1 MVTLT
6 INGKT
11 VCVPEGTSILDA
23 ARAANID
30 IPTLCYL
37 KDLNEIGACRICMV
51 EVEGQ
56 ETLVAACDNE
66 VHAGM
71 VIHTNSQKV
80 RMTRRVN
87 LQLLLSQH
95 EVNCVKCTRSGNCK
109 LQKLANDYN
118 LLGAPYQKKLRP
130 APVDYSAPI
139 LRFENRCV
147 KCMRCVQ
154 VCDKVQGV
162 HIWDL
167 VGTGSRTTVGA
178 AKADSLSQS
187 LCTYCGQCVTHCPV
201 GALEERD
208 DTDHV
213 YRMLADPTLTT
224 VVQVAPAVRTAWTE
238 YFGLSPEQAAPGVLA
253 SALRE
258 LGFDYVF
265 DTNFGADLTIMEEGS
280 EFIER
285 FTHRDVYSWPMFTSC
300 CPGWVRFV
308 KGQFPQFAKN
318 LSTAKS
324 PQQMFGAVAKSYFA
338 EKIGVDPKNL
348 RVISVMPC
356 TSKKAEAALPTMK
369 DACGGPDV
377 DVVITT
383 RELVR
388 MLRCSMIDPASLEE
402 SSFDSPLGS
411 GTGAAVIF
419 GVTGGVMDAAL
430 RSAYYLVTGE
440 NPDPD
445 AFTAVRGIQGWKEA
459 SFDIPGAGTVRTAVV
474 SGLGNTR
481 ELMEAIAA
489 RWTMIS
495 WKSWPAP
502 VAAQAAAASRFTTA
516 RSAPRRAGMSCGDL
530 TTRCPFVSRMKTPM
544 CRRFTKSISESRCPN
559 VLTICCIPISKP
571 GRCRR
576 SFDWRCF
583 QGHSTNTNMRDKL
596 ALSRMFYVGITA
608 SATAQ
613 ISSVRSWPLSHFSF
627 SFCASLL
634 HAEHTFC

>member
-167 VGTGSRTTVGA
+167 VGTGSRTTVGT

-224 VVQVAPAVRTAWTE
+224 VVQVAPAVRAAWTE

-265 DTNFGADLTIMEEGS
+265 DTNFSADLTIMEEGS
-280 EFIER
+280 EFVEFLGSDAPR
-285 FTHRDVYSWPMFTSC
+285 PMFTSC
-300 CPGWVRFV
+300 CPAWVRYCELY
-308 KGQFPQFAKN
+308 G
-318 LSTAKS
+318 
-324 PQQMFGAVAKSYFA
+324 
-338 EKIGVDPKNL
+338 
-348 RVISVMPC
+348 
-356 TSKKAEAALPTMK
+356 PT
-369 DACGGPDV
+369 PDTL
-377 DVVITT
+377 IT
-383 RELVR
+383 
-388 MLRCSMIDPASLEE
+388 MC
-402 SSFDSPLGS
+402 
-411 GTGAAVIF
+411 
-419 GVTGGVMDAAL
+419 
-430 RSAYYLVTGE
+430 
-440 NPDPD
+440 
-445 AFTAVRGIQGWKEA
+445 
-459 SFDIPGAGTVRTAVV
+459 GAG
-474 SGLGNTR
+474 
-481 ELMEAIAA
+481 I
-489 RWTMIS
+489 
-495 WKSWPAP
+495 KS
-502 VAAQAAAASRFTTA
+502 
-516 RSAPRRAGMSCGDL
+516 D
-530 TTRCPFVSRMKTPM
+530 
-544 CRRFTKSISESRCPN
+544 
-559 VLTICCIPISKP
+559 
-571 GRCRR
+571 
-576 SFDWRCF
+576 
-583 QGHSTNTNMRDKL
+583 H
-596 ALSRMFYVGITA
+596 
-608 SATAQ
+608 
-613 ISSVRSWPLSHFSF
+613 
-627 SFCASLL
+627 
-634 HAEHTFC
+634 

>member
-1 MVTLT
+1 MVSLI
-6 INGKT
+6 INGKP

-167 VGTGSRTTVGA
+167 VGTGSRTTVGT

-224 VVQVAPAVRTAWTE
+224 VVQVAPAVRAAWTE

-265 DTNFGADLTIMEEGS
+265 DTNFSADLTIMEEGS

-285 FTHRDVYSWPMFTSC
+285 FTHKDAYSWPMFTSC

-338 EKIGVDPKNL
+338 EKIGIDPKNL

-388 MLRCSMIDPASLEE
+388 MLRCSMIDPAALEE

-419 GVTGGVMDAAL
+419 GATGGVMDAAL

-445 AFTAVRGIQGWKEA
+445 AFTAVRGMQGWKEA

-481 ELMEAIAA
+481 KLMEAIASGHVQYDFVEVMACPGGCGQPIHDGEECAEA
-489 RWTMIS
+489 R
-495 WKSWPAP
+495 
-502 VAAQAAAASRFTTA
+502 
-516 RSAPRRAGMSCGDL
+516 G
-530 TTRCPFVSRMKTPM
+530 
-544 CRRFTKSISESRCPN
+544 N
-559 VLTICCIPISKP
+559 VL
-571 GRCRR
+571 
-576 SFDWRCF
+576 WRLDHKMPLRF
-583 QGHSTNTNMRDKL
+583 SHENPDVQ
-596 ALSRMFYVGITA
+596 ALYKEYLGK
-608 SATAQ
+608 
-613 ISSVRSWPLSHFSF
+613 PLSERSHH
-627 SFCASLL
+627 LL
-634 HAEHTFC
+634 HTDIEAWQMPQEL

>member
-1 MVTLT
+1 MVTLV
-6 INGKT
+6 IDNKT
-11 VCVPEGTSILDA
+11 VCAPEGTSILDA
-23 ARAANID
+23 ARTASID

-56 ETLVAACDNE
+56 DTLVAACDNE
-66 VHAGM
+66 VHEGM

-109 LQKLANDYN
+109 LQKLSNDYN

-167 VGTGSRTTVGA
+167 VGTGSRTTVGT

-224 VVQVAPAVRTAWTE
+224 VVQVAPAVRAAWTE

-265 DTNFGADLTIMEEGS
+265 DTNFSADLTIMEEGS

-285 FTHRDVYSWPMFTSC
+285 FTHKDQYQWPMFTSC

-308 KGQFPQFAKN
+308 KSQYPELTDN

-338 EKIGVDPKNL
+338 EKVGIDSKRLFV
-348 RVISVMPC
+348 VSIMPC
-356 TSKKAEAALPTMK
+356 VSKKSECALPTMK
-369 DACGGPDV
+369 NDAGDPDV
-377 DVVITT
+377 DVSITT
-383 RELVR
+383 RELNIMMR
-388 MLRCSMIDPASLEE
+388 ANHIEPKYLPEE
-402 SSFDSPLGS
+402 EFDSPLGS
-411 GTGAAVIF
+411 ATGAAVVF
-419 GVTGGVMDAAL
+419 GATGGVMDAAL
-430 RSAYYLVTGE
+430 RSAYFLITGK

-445 AFTAVRGIQGWKEA
+445 AFTAVRGMDGWKEA
-459 SFDIPGAGTVRTAVV
+459 TFNIPGAGDVRVAVV
-474 SGLGNTR
+474 SSLGKAR
-481 ELMEAIAA
+481 KLIEAVKRGDAAYDFVEVMACPGGCAGGGGQPIHDGQELAEARGGVLWRLDKGEALRFSHENPDVQA
-489 RWTMIS
+489 LYRDYLGKPLGE
-495 WKSWPAP
+495 KS
-502 VAAQAAAASRFTTA
+502 
-516 RSAPRRAGMSCGDL
+516 
-530 TTRCPFVSRMKTPM
+530 
-544 CRRFTKSISESRCPN
+544 
-559 VLTICCIPISKP
+559 
-571 GRCRR
+571 
-576 SFDWRCF
+576 
-583 QGHSTNTNMRDKL
+583 H
-596 ALSRMFYVGITA
+596 
-608 SATAQ
+608 
-613 ISSVRSWPLSHFSF
+613 H
-627 SFCASLL
+627 LL
-634 HAEHTFC
+634 HTDHLAWEMPQAQRGQ

>member
-1 MVTLT
+1 MVSLI
-6 INGKT
+6 INGKP
-11 VCVPEGTSILDA
+11 VCVPEGTSILEA

-56 ETLVAACDNE
+56 DTLVAACDNE
-66 VHAGM
+66 VHEGM
-71 VIHTNSQKV
+71 VVHTNSQKV

-167 VGTGSRTTVGA
+167 VGTGSRTTVGT

-224 VVQVAPAVRTAWTE
+224 VVQVAPAVRAAWTE

-265 DTNFGADLTIMEEGS
+265 DTNFSADLTIMEEGS

-285 FTHRDVYSWPMFTSC
+285 FTHKDAYSWPMFTSC

-308 KGQFPQFAKN
+308 KGQFPPFAKN

-338 EKIGVDPKNL
+338 EKIGIDPKNL

-369 DACGGPDV
+369 DACGDADV

-388 MLRCSMIDPASLEE
+388 MLRCSMIDPAALEE

-411 GTGAAVIF
+411 GTGAA
-419 GVTGGVMDAAL
+419 
-430 RSAYYLVTGE
+430 
-440 NPDPD
+440 
-445 AFTAVRGIQGWKEA
+445 A
-459 SFDIPGAGTVRTAVV
+459 SW
-474 SGLGNTR
+474 TR
-481 ELMEAIAA
+481 RFAA
-489 RWTMIS
+489 R
-495 WKSWPAP
+495 
-502 VAAQAAAASRFTTA
+502 
-516 RSAPRRAGMSCGDL
+516 
-530 TTRCPFVSRMKTPM
+530 
-544 CRRFTKSISESRCPN
+544 
-559 VLTICCIPISKP
+559 TI
-571 GRCRR
+571 
-576 SFDWRCF
+576 
-583 QGHSTNTNMRDKL
+583 L
-596 ALSRMFYVGITA
+596 
-608 SATAQ
+608 
-613 ISSVRSWPLSHFSF
+613 
-627 SFCASLL
+627 
-634 HAEHTFC
+634 